1 MKSNY
6 LRIAAVFILSL
17 FIIVPVFAQEIG
29 IGQWR
34 DHLPYQKVIAVTK
47 ALNKVY
53 AATPFSLFYYDETD
67 NSLNRFSKING
78 LSDVGISSIQ
88 FHSGLRTLV
97 VAYTNGNIDLVKD
110 EIVFNMSDIKRKT
123 ILGNKSINRVVL
135 IGDDAYLACGFGIV
149 VLDLNRREFRG
160 TYYIGP
166 DGSSINVNDIDF
178 DSVDS
183 TLYAVAD
190 EGIFKANL
198 YTSNLANY
206 AEWDR
211 EFAPVLPSGPFN
223 HVAVHNHR
231 VYINRKGPSYATDA
245 MFVKADGVWQTF
257 QPTNNS
263 TRFCMNVFNDRL
275 VVCNNL
281 AVDVFRPNGTL
292 DYRIYTYSPGN
303 IIPADALIDE
313 NNIVWIGDQISG
325 LTRVEAPNA
334 GADFFQLDG
343 PEFPD
348 VYQIAS
354 GGDEVWV
361 VPGGRTTAFGSIY
374 RQARFA
380 SFIDG
385 NWETI
390 NSKQDTILDSM
401 RDILTVAV
409 DPANYK
415 RVYLGSWGYGLLEY
429 NNGQLVEHYTDANS
443 TLEKSV
449 LGDDWIGI
457 AGLAFD
463 AAKNLWVANSSATSA
478 LSMKKP
484 NGEWTSYNLGSQ
496 ASGIDLAELM
506 IDQQDQKWLRTRTH
520 NLIVFSDNNTPD
532 DKSDDQIRRL
542 SSSAGNGAL
551 PGNFILSMATD
562 RDGQVWLGSDK
573 GVAVIYSPS
582 NIFSNQNFD
591 AQQVL
596 IAQDGFGNYLLESE
610 SINAIA
616 VDGSNRK
623 WFGTDR
629 AGVFLMSADGTK
641 GIAHF
646 TEENSPL
653 LSNSVTSI
661 TITESG
667 EVFFGTSKGII
678 SYRAESVPPQPTYDN
693 LVIFPNPVRESY
705 NGTIAI
711 RGLVEN
717 TSVKI
722 TDIAGNIVYSTLS
735 EGGQAI
741 WDGRSF
747 NGNRVQT
754 GVYLVFV
761 TNTDGSKTTVGKI
774 MFIH

>member
-1 MKSNY
+1 MKSSF
-6 LRIAAVFILSL
+6 LRIAAVFIFSL
-17 FIIVPVFAQEIG
+17 FILISATAQEIG

-47 ALNKVY
+47 GEGRIY
-53 AATPFSLFYYDETD
+53 AATPFSLFYYDEAD

-78 LSDVGISSIQ
+78 LSDVGVSSIQ
-88 FHSGLRTLV
+88 YHTGLRTLV
-97 VAYTNGNIDLVKD
+97 VAYSNGNIDLIRDDAVL
-110 EIVFNMSDIKRKT
+110 NMSDIKRKT
-123 ILGNKSINRVVL
+123 ILGNKSVNRVVL
-135 IGDDAYLACGFGIV
+135 IGEDAYLACGFGIV
-149 VLDLNRREFRG
+149 VLDLNRREFKG

-178 DSVDS
+178 DIVDS

-190 EGIFKANL
+190 EGIFRVNL
-198 YTSNLANY
+198 YTANLANY
-206 AEWDR
+206 AEWER

-223 HVAVHNHR
+223 HVAVLNHR
-231 VYINRKGPSYATDA
+231 VYINRKGPGYANDA
-245 MFVKADGVWQTF
+245 MFVKANGTWMAF
-257 QPTNNS
+257 QPDNTSN
-263 TRFCMNVFNDRL
+263 RFCMNVFNDRL
-275 VVCNNL
+275 IVCNNL
-281 AVDVFRPNGTL
+281 AVDAFRPDGTL
-292 DYRIYTYSPGN
+292 EYRIYTYNPGTVS
-303 IIPADALIDE
+303 PADAIVDE
-313 NNIVWIGDQISG
+313 NNVIWIGDQLSG
-325 LTRVEAPNA
+325 LTRVEKPNT
-334 GADFFQLDG
+334 GVEKFQLDG
-343 PEFPD
+343 PGFND
-348 VYQIAS
+348 VFQLAS
-354 GGDEVWV
+354 GANDVWV
-361 VPGGRTTAFGSIY
+361 VPGGRNTAFGSIY
-374 RQARFA
+374 QKAQFA
-380 SFIDG
+380 GFIDG
-385 NWETI
+385 KWRTVT
-390 NSKQDTILDSM
+390 SKQDTLLDDM

-409 DPANYK
+409 DPANHK
-415 RVYLGSWGYGLLEY
+415 RVYLGTWGYGLLEY
-429 NNGQLVEHYTDANS
+429 NEGQFVKHYTDENS
-443 TLEKSV
+443 TLEKNV

-463 AAKNLWVANSSATSA
+463 DAKNLWVANSSATAA
-478 LSMKKP
+478 LSMKTP
-484 NGEWTSYNLGSQ
+484 GGEWVSYNLGPQ

-506 IDQQDQKWLRTRTH
+506 IDKQNQKWLRTRTH
-520 NLIVFSDNNTPD
+520 NLIVFNDNGTPFD
-532 DKSDDQIRRL
+532 PSDDQTRRL
-542 SSSAGNGAL
+542 SSATGNGAL

-573 GVAVIYSPS
+573 GVAVIYAPA
-582 NIFSNQNFD
+582 NIFTNQNFD

-596 IAQDGFGNYLLESE
+596 IAQDGFGNNLLEAE
-610 SINAIA
+610 AVNAIA

-641 GIAHF
+641 EIAHF

-653 LSNSVTSI
+653 LSNSVNSI

-678 SYRAESVPPQPTYDN
+678 SYRSESVPPQPTYDN

-735 EGGQAI
+735 EGGQAT
-741 WDGRSF
+741 WDGRNF
-747 NGNRVQT
+747 EGNRVQT

-761 TNTDGSKTTVGKI
+761 TNTDGSKTSVGKI